1 MYKEVHKKIES
12 SKQSEIERESEKDIV
27 RNKSYLNPR
36 NCQNSILYTF
46 CDTLNN
52 LPRTSNIKNDK
63 TNFNLLREES
73 TALESLANDESM
85 VIKVTDEGGAVVIMD
100 SNFYK
105 YHIIKMLSNTDYY
118 YKIPTN
124 DDKKMQKNK
133 ESVKNT
139 KPKSCLTKKEED
151 YLTNYIFGSLDRL
164 H

>member
-1 MYKEVHKKIES
+1 
-12 SKQSEIERESEKDIV
+12 
-27 RNKSYLNPR
+27 
-36 NCQNSILYTF
+36 
-46 CDTLNN
+46 
-52 LPRTSNIKNDK
+52 
-63 TNFNLLREES
+63 
-73 TALESLANDESM
+73 M